1 LYVFAQRKTK
11 AAIKILGIEYLYCAT
26 FITAELLLI
35 IKIAVLIG
43 YQKYSLVKIK
53 RMRTL

>member
-1 LYVFAQRKTK
+1 MFLRNRKQK
-11 AAIKILGIEYLYCAT
+11 QQSKLLDIEYLYCAT